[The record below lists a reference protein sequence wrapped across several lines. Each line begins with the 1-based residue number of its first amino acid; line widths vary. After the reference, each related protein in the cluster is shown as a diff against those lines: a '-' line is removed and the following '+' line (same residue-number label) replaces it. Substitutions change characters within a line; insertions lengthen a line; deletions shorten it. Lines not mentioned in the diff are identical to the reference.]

1 MRRRGWWPLCRP
13 VAWPSSTVTIHGY
26 RAMATLAPGE
36 AWTFGLGEGNDVR
49 AADVA
54 VDWPFGMRFTAIVRG
69 ESHPVSIPMLGRHMV
84 PPALAA
90 LAVAAVE
97 GLPIAQAAAA
107 LSRAV
112 PVSYRLEVVPL
123 AMGATLI
130 CDHHKNSAE
139 SIRAALELVADV
151 PGRKIL
157 VISRVRAGTV
167 DTEPVLREVASMA
180 ARLID
185 QMIVIGDGVE
195 GLVAAACA
203 AGLSPDRVHRAEPGV
218 LDAMRLLRELMRPSD
233 IVLLKARLAS
243 KLDRLILGLQG
254 RHVAC
259 DLAYCSLFA
268 LGCAEC
274 AHLGHAR
281 RGRLG

>member
-1 MRRRGWWPLCRP
+1 LHRRTRARGVR
-13 VAWPSSTVTIHGY
+13 VIAVTGSFGKSSTVRLT
-26 RAMATLAPGE
+26 M
-36 AWTFGLGEGNDVR
+36 
-49 AADVA
+49 
-54 VDWPFGMRFTAIVRG
+54 
-69 ESHPVSIPMLGRHMV
+69 
-84 PPALAA
+84 AA
-90 LAVAAVE
+90 L
-97 GLPIAQAAAA
+97 GLPLNDMVRRNSNGLWAVQRRVLA
-107 LSRAV
+107 LSDRDSRAV
-112 PVSYRLEVVPL
+112 IEIGIDRPGQMARQAAVVAPNVAVVTAVGGEHLE
-123 AMGATLI
+123 TLG
-130 CDHHKNSAE
+130 S
-139 SIRAALELVADV
+139 LETIQHEKARLVADV